1 MFHLV
6 IAPFCLYPFDMIE
19 KFYLY
24 KKKKMPIIAPSILT
38 ANFLR
43 LEDEIGML
51 NNSKADWIHLDIMDG
66 VYVPNIS
73 FGFSIIRQ
81 IKSSAKKLLDA
92 HLMIIDA
99 DKYLK
104 EFRDAGVDR
113 LTVHLEAC
121 PHLDRTITEITNLG
135 MKPAVALNPHTSLE
149 GLEYIL
155 PKLSMVLIMTVNPGF
170 GAQKFIEYS
179 YEKVRSLKQ
188 MITESGSGAL
198 IQVDGGVSKSNI
210 KPLVEAGVDAFVV
223 GNTIFSSPDP
233 TKMIEDLKDLKNLE

>member
-1 MFHLV
+1 
-6 IAPFCLYPFDMIE
+6 
-19 KFYLY
+19 
-24 KKKKMPIIAPSILT
+24 MPIIAPSILT
-38 ANFLR
+38 ANFLN
-43 LEDEIGML
+43 LADEIDML
-51 NNSKADWIHLDIMDG
+51 NHSKADWIHLDIMDG
-66 VYVPNIS
+66 VFVPNIT
-73 FGFSIIRQ
+73 FGFPVIKQ
-81 IKSSAKKLLDA
+81 IKSLSKKPLDA
-92 HLMIIDA
+92 HLMIINA

-121 PHLDRTITEITNLG
+121 PHLDRTISEIINLG

-170 GAQKFIEYS
+170 GGQKFIDYS
-179 YEKVRSLKQ
+179 YNKVRNLKH
-188 MITESGSGAL
+188 MIIESGSYTL

-223 GNTIFSSPDP
+223 GNTIFSSSDP
-233 TKMIEDLKDLKNLE
+233 IAMISDLKEMENLD